1 MEADFGALA
10 DGRYF
15 QIYSRT
21 DLAVNNLRAKER
33 KQLRQERSSRWQS
46 SDVILHL
53 LNPCFIG
60 HGDCTYTTLYCS
72 ALHYSL
78 LSIYHSYGFPAVCTC
93 EPKNQTRVVEAQ
105 KSARVEYKYTTTIP
119 RNICDLCIVCTCMY
133 IHWG

>member
-53 LNPCFIG
+53 LNPCSIG
-60 HGDCTYTTLYCS
+60 HGDCTLHSTAVRCIIHYCPS
-72 ALHYSL
+72 IIVMASL
-78 LSIYHSYGFPAVCTC
+78 RYVHTC

-105 KSARVEYKYTTTIP
+105 
-119 RNICDLCIVCTCMY
+119 NMD
-133 IHWG
+133 H